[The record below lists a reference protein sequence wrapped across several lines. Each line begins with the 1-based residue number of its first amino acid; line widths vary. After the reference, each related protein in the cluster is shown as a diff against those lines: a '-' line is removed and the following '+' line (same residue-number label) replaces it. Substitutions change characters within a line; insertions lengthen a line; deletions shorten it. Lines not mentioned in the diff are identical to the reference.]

1 MPVAAYSR
9 PFSEYFERY
18 QTLVMERDADGIL
31 LLRAHT
37 GGGPLRWGALPHEE
51 WPRAFA
57 DIAMDRENRVV
68 ILTGT
73 GDEFSGPR
81 PSPATRNARPVAE
94 MDRIVFD
101 GRHLLGNLL
110 AIEAP
115 VIAAINGPALRH
127 SEIPLLSDIVLAAE
141 GTTFEDAGHFKSGL
155 VPGDG
160 VNLVYPALMG
170 LNRAR
175 YFLLTSQVLTAQ
187 QAKDYGLVNEVLP
200 REALLGRAR
209 ELARQLAAHDDIHLR
224 NTRQVLVLEMKR
236 RLGEYLGNTLLLE
249 AMANLAR
256 AGAPRSSG

>member
-94 MDRIVFD
+94 S
-101 GRHLLGNLL
+101 
-110 AIEAP
+110 P
-115 VIAAINGPALRH
+115 LR
-127 SEIPLLSDIVLAAE
+127 LSTKRKRNICSYRMIVLQ
-141 GTTFEDAGHFKSGL
+141 
-155 VPGDG
+155 
-160 VNLVYPALMG
+160 AL
-170 LNRAR
+170 
-175 YFLLTSQVLTAQ
+175 
-187 QAKDYGLVNEVLP
+187 
-200 REALLGRAR
+200 
-209 ELARQLAAHDDIHLR
+209 
-224 NTRQVLVLEMKR
+224 
-236 RLGEYLGNTLLLE
+236 
-249 AMANLAR
+249 
-256 AGAPRSSG
+256 